1 MASAAAAQVPDSM
14 RSGITVCSAGVKPLE
29 PSISIVLV
37 PAPPTFAPMAFR
49 KSAMSAISGSRA
61 ALSITVVP
69 RAATAAII
77 RFSVAPT
84 LG

>member
-1 MASAAAAQVPDSM
+1 MATAAAAQVPASM
-14 RSGITVCSAGVKPLE
+14 RSGIVTCSVPVSSST

-37 PAPPTFAPMAFR
+37 PAPSIRAPIATR
-49 KSAMSAISGSRA
+49 NAAMSAISGSRA

-69 RAATAAII
+69 RARTAAII